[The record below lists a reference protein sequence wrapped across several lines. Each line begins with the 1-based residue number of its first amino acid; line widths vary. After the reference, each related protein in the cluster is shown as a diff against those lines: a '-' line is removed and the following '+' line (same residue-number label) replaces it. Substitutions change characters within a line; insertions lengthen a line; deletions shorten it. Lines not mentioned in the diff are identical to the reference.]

1 MFFKVY
7 QFFVL
12 ILKFC
17 KKDEDNYLTVVLTDS
32 LANHLVDHR
41 HLKIEHASIII
52 KRANL
57 LRFTFAFFGFFFK
70 VCNFSNFEL
79 HMNQTKDR

>member
-1 MFFKVY
+1 M
-7 QFFVL
+7 L

-32 LANHLVDHR
+32 LASHLVDHR
-41 HLKIEHASIII
+41 HLKLEHASTII

-57 LRFTFAFFGFFFK
+57 LRFTFAFFRFFLKF
-70 VCNFSNFEL
+70 VISVILNYI
-79 HMNQTKDR
+79 